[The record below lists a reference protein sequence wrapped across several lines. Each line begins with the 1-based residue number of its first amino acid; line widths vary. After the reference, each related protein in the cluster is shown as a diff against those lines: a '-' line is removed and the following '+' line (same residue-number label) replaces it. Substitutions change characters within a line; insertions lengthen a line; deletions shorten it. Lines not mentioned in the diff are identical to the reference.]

1 VVGVGLFAGFA
12 LSMMLNRFLESVVTG
27 VSGTDPLSMFVAAI
41 AICVVAL
48 LATCLPALRSTRLE
62 TASVLR
68 VD

>member
-1 VVGVGLFAGFA
+1 
-12 LSMMLNRFLESVVTG
+12 MMLNRFLQSVVSG
-27 VSGTDPLSMFVAAI
+27 INGTDPLSMFVAAI